1 MYGVPEDLDLSSF
14 KEVTLIHIDISEYQV
29 DFDFQSNC
37 FISVEG
43 KWELRDSAVVL
54 IDWADGGH
62 ARRSAYRLLLI
73 YLIVDK
79 KGRELFHQRTRF
91 LFTSI

>member
-54 IDWADGGH
+54 ID
-62 ARRSAYRLLLI
+62 
-73 YLIVDK
+73 
-79 KGRELFHQRTRF
+79 
-91 LFTSI
+91 